1 MSNPVAS
8 VVWPWREKDA
18 AKSAPRKT
26 GPSAA
31 AVLLQS
37 GIMAAVG
44 AGLYWGWDRHAMGT
58 AIWGLAAV
66 VLASGFFVP
75 PVFAAIERFGQRLG
89 RWVGAAL
96 TWGLL
101 APFYYLCFFPMHLG
115 LKLQGKDPLC
125 RRFPTDEPTYWT
137 ARKPVRD
144 AAQYRKQF

>member
-18 AKSAPRKT
+18 APSAPRKT

-31 AVLLQS
+31 AVLLQT
-37 GIMAAVG
+37 GIMAAIG
-44 AGLYWGWDRHAMGT
+44 AGLYWGLDRRPMG
-58 AIWGLAAV
+58 IVVWSLAGI
-66 VLASGFFVP
+66 VLISGFFVP

-89 RWVGAAL
+89 RWVGAGL

-115 LKLQGKDPLC
+115 LKLKGKDPLC

-137 ARKPVRD
+137 ARKPIRD
-144 AAQYRKQF
+144 AAQYKKQF